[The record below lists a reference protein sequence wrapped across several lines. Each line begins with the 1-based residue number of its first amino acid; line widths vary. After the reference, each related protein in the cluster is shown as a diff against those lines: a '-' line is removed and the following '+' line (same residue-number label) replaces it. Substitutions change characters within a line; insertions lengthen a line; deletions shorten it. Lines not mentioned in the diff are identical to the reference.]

1 MLFLVQFA
9 FAGGVADCPK
19 TYTTPDLLDAADSA
33 DAHFVS
39 LDAAGFSA
47 SRAALEQRLACTTDT
62 LDGSTMGRIHRV
74 EALGAFIDGR
84 PERVPQALAGL
95 ISADPGHQLPADL
108 VPLGHPVRA
117 ALAPASAL
125 LRDDTGVPMPKLTSG
140 WIEVDVA
147 PKSAAPGNRAAV
159 LQQIDNQGAVVA
171 SHYRWPDE
179 SGFAWVV
186 VQKGP
191 SAATATSASVPTT
204 NIAEHVDHTPSR
216 WAHRAP
222 LLGAAVASLATS
234 GALFVIASQK
244 HSEFD
249 GQPIMAA
256 DATDQERADYRASLE
271 AMQSNASALSWGW
284 IATGGAGLAL
294 GAVAV
299 ITW

>member
-1 MLFLVQFA
+1 MPMLLLVHFA

-19 TYTTPDLLDAADSA
+19 TYTTPDLLEAADSA
-33 DAHFVS
+33 DAHFVR
-39 LDAAGFSA
+39 LDAEGFSA

-74 EALGAFIDGR
+74 EALGAFIDGK

-125 LRDDTGVPMPKLTSG
+125 LRDDIGVPMPRLPSG

-147 PKSAAPGNRAAV
+147 PKPAAPGNRAAV
-159 LQQIDNQGAVVA
+159 LQQIDDQGAVVA

-179 SGFAWVV
+179 AGFAWVV

-191 SAATATSASVPTT
+191 SIATATPVSMPAPR
-204 NIAEHVDHTPSR
+204 ADHTPSR

-234 GALFVIASQK
+234 GALYAIASQK

-256 DATDQERADYRASLE
+256 DATEQERSDYRASLE
-271 AMQSNASALSWGW
+271 TMQSNASVLSWGW
-284 IATGGAGLAL
+284 IATGGVGLAL